1 MKATRTEHVEPADR
15 IFTTAP
21 VWHVL
26 LLSTIAIVLPPSKAF
41 CVVASTSTQRHL
53 LRPGMNHF
61 IRVGTTERDGTQHRK
76 EVELQK
82 QKYFWVQYLGYPVCR
97 EEAMTSL
104 VFTII
109 ELPASD
115 LTAAAR
121 TSLRLSLCAKKEGAM
136 APRLPS
142 PSMRHA
148 TLRAIQQSVQS
159 TKYLAQNHQRY
170 VPIIRREEHRTTTC
184 CRIFGTTTLYT
195 RNR

>member
-82 QKYFWVQYLGYPVCR
+82 QKYFWVQYVGYPVCR

-104 VFTII
+104 VFTRT
-109 ELPASD
+109 ASKRSHCCG
-115 LTAAAR
+115 TYVPE
-121 TSLRLSLCAKKEGAM
+121 TVSLCEKGGRDGPTPAITIDASCHASCNPAVGAIHEIS
-136 APRLPS
+136 RTKS
-142 PSMRHA
+142 PE
-148 TLRAIQQSVQS
+148 V
-159 TKYLAQNHQRY
+159 
-170 VPIIRREEHRTTTC
+170 RTY
-184 CRIFGTTTLYT
+184 YT
-195 RNR
+195 